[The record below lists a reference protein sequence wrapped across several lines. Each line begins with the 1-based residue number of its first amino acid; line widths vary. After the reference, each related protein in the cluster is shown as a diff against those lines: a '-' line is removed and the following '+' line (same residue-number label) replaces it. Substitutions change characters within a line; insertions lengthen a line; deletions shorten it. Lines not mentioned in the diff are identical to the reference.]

1 MQYRRRLRSRIILSF
16 VVLGFG
22 LTALF
27 AVSTLV
33 LRARIEN
40 QYVEDTLQREV
51 DNLVQQ
57 VRADPEKQPAFTTFD
72 AFTWSPRTIYKA
84 PLAWQSLET
93 GVHDIT
99 EFDEQG
105 RIRQFKLAVR
115 RDEDL
120 ISFVRYDVSGAELG
134 FRQMIVL
141 LCTSVILLTGLAWLV
156 GYWSSRRVMRPV
168 ADLVTRLRAFH
179 GEQKPQKLA
188 PNFADDEVGQLAAA
202 LDDYADQLT
211 ERVTRD
217 REFNADVSH
226 ELRTPLAVIRGATEL
241 LLAQPELTEKM
252 QQRLKRIERATQ
264 QCADLTTALL
274 MLSRNERGDGPTDVR
289 KLVELLAEANRVHV
303 GSKSVQIRVEG
314 QSDVLVD
321 APEAVVSV
329 ALGNLIGN
337 ACKYTAQGEV
347 VVTVLGDRV
356 EVADTGPGISV
367 EDAEHLFDR
376 GYRGK
381 SAEGS
386 KGAGIG
392 LAIVRRLCELY
403 DWRASIRPRV
413 PHGAVATLEF
423 EPYLREAGNREAEG
437 AGNRE
442 SGIGS

>member
-16 VVLGFG
+16 VMVGAG

-33 LRARIEN
+33 LRARLEN
-40 QYVEDTLQREV
+40 QLVEDSLQREV
-51 DNLVQQ
+51 DLLTAQ
-57 VRADPEKQPAFTTFD
+57 VRADPTQPPVFSTLEAW
-72 AFTWSPRTIYKA
+72 TWSPRTIYKA

-93 GVHDIT
+93 GVHDVT
-99 EFDEQG
+99 ERDTEG
-105 RIRQFKLAVR
+105 EERHFKLAVR

-120 ISFVRYDVSGAELG
+120 ISFVRYDVSRAELG
-134 FRQMIVL
+134 LRQIITL
-141 LCTSVILLTGLAWLV
+141 LGFSVIALTFLAWLIGV
-156 GYWSSRRVMRPV
+156 WSSRRVMSPV
-168 ADLVTRLRAFH
+168 ADLVTRLRAFR
-179 GEQKPQKLA
+179 GEESPKKLG
-188 PNFADDEVGQLAAA
+188 PHFADDEVGQLASA

-211 ERVTRD
+211 DRVTRD

-241 LLAQPELTEKM
+241 LLAQPDLSEKTL
-252 QQRLKRIERATQ
+252 QRLKRIERATQ

-274 MLSRNERGDGPTDVR
+274 MLSRNERGSAATEVR
-289 KLVELLAEANRVHV
+289 RLVELLADANRVNI
-303 GSKSVQIRVEG
+303 GNRPVQILVDG

-321 APEAVVSV
+321 APEAVLSV

-337 ACKYTAQGEV
+337 ACKYTASGEV
-347 VVTVLGDRV
+347 VITVLADRV
-356 EVADTGPGISV
+356 EVADTGPGISA

-403 DWRASIRPRV
+403 DWRASIRPRE
-413 PHGAVATLEF
+413 PQGAVATLEF
-423 EPYLREAGNREAEG
+423 EPYRRQT
-437 AGNRE
+437 
-442 SGIGS
+442 